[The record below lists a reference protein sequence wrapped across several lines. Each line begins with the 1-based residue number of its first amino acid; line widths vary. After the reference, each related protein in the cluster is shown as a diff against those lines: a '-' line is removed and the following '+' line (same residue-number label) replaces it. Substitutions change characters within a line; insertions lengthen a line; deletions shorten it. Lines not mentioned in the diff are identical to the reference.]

1 MSISSK
7 CQNEQ
12 IYKVLCVTL
21 KWEKQ
26 RQETKIMELG
36 RFLWYYRKL
45 RLHSWLEDTPTLVPW
60 LHFLLLCLVRCL
72 WVECLYSLFLS
83 CAQLSSFL
91 PAGDLLFWTLAALC
105 FLLGNRSWEEGC
117 LLEAPGRIQQIT
129 NPQYQKQEI
138 YEWMSK
144 AVCMWYGIY
153 YLTV

>member
-1 MSISSK
+1 MSEWTNYIK
-7 CQNEQ
+7 C
-12 IYKVLCVTL
+12 CVSPSTGKSRDKKL
-21 KWEKQ
+21 KSWSLEAFCD
-26 RQETKIMELG
+26 IIN
-36 RFLWYYRKL
+36 RKL
-45 RLHSWLEDTPTLVPW
+45 RLHSWLENTPTLVPW

-91 PAGDLLFWTLAALC
+91 PAGDLLFWTLAALPSA
-105 FLLGNRSWEEGC
+105 GKQRSWEESC